1 MRKVVIIGNS
11 GAARECYW
19 LLRQIMERNP
29 DLGFKGFL
37 SFENYPQ
44 QLAELATL
52 EIDNDDAYIPQDDD
66 VFVIGIGE
74 PALREK
80 AFRKWKARGAQ
91 FINLVH
97 PDLFVPPSTEIGEA
111 NIIAYA
117 CFVSCNV
124 KMGNANFLNTHVVL
138 GHDVTLR
145 DANFIGSFS
154 ILQGH
159 VKVGSR
165 NKFAAQTNM
174 LAKAE
179 LGDDNTVAPGSV
191 VFRGIF
197 NKSIIAGNPAHIVK

>member
-1 MRKVVIIGNS
+1 MRNVIIIGNS

-19 LLRQIMERNP
+19 LLLQIMERDR

-44 QLAELATL
+44 QLAELALL
-52 EIDNDDAYIPQDDD
+52 EIGNDDAYLPKRND
-66 VFVIGIGE
+66 VFVIGTGE

-80 AFRKWKARGAQ
+80 AYRKWKDKGAE
-91 FINLVH
+91 FINLIH
-97 PDLFVPPSTEIGEA
+97 PDLFIPPSTEIGEA

-124 KMGNANFLNTHVVL
+124 KIGNANFLNTHVVL
-138 GHDVTLR
+138 GHDVALG

-159 VKVGSR
+159 VKIGSR
-165 NKFAAQTNM
+165 NKLAAQTNM
-174 LAKAE
+174 LAKSA

-191 VFRGIF
+191 VFRGRF
-197 NKSIIAGNPAHIVK
+197 NNVLISGNPAHKID